1 MALNSSR
8 KHKQKVQTKNSNVKV
23 KIESMNVASMV
34 VPVYGGK
41 NKKINRKDVKSKK
54 SVKT

>member
-8 KHKQKVQTKNSNVKV
+8 KEKKKEQTKSSNAKI
-23 KIESMNVASMV
+23 KIEPMNVASMV

-41 NKKINRKDVKSKK
+41 NKKNSMKVAKSKK

>member
-8 KHKQKVQTKNSNVKV
+8 KEKKKEQIKNSNVKI
-23 KIESMNVASMV
+23 KIEPMNVASMV

-41 NKKINRKDVKSKK
+41 NKKKSMKGVKSKK